1 MTNTGELSIKQEPKP
16 PNINSSGTQTWLN
29 SPKKRLYIYNVLLT
43 DREITRHEQ
52 EEKHKGSCFT
62 FKQKADTDPEDF

>member
-16 PNINSSGTQTWLN
+16 PNINSSGTQTWFY

-43 DREITRHEQ
+43 DREITRQEW

-62 FKQKADTDPEDF
+62 FKQGRH